1 MKNGLLIWNVVLT
14 LLTGY
19 LLITHFGGKSGKGG
33 SGKTAA
39 KDSSVHNSD
48 FRIAYFEMDSVA
60 NNFDMVKQVKTEL
73 SKKESDNTAEIE
85 RMAREL
91 QQRYEYYQKK
101 QQDGTLTQADS
112 DNAGA
117 ELKKMDDGIKLRKQQ
132 LDQDYFDFKTRR
144 ENEVKKN
151 IEAFIK
157 KYNEGK
163 NYTYIMSYE
172 PGLFYYRDTA
182 LNITADVVK
191 GLNTEYGPA
200 KKKGDK

>member
-19 LLITHFGGKSGKGG
+19 LLITHFGGKSGNNKAGNNTAKDTTAG
-33 SGKTAA
+33 SGQ
-39 KDSSVHNSD
+39 

-60 NNFDMVKQVKTEL
+60 NNFEMVKQVKNEL

-85 RMAREL
+85 QMAKEF
-91 QQRYEYYQKK
+91 QQRYNYYQKK
-101 QQDGTLTQADS
+101 QQDGTLTQPDS
-112 DNAGA
+112 EAA
-117 ELKKMDDGIKLRKQQ
+117 SVELKKMDDNIKLRKQQ
-132 LDQDYFDFKTRR
+132 LDQEYFDFKTRR

-157 KYNEGK
+157 KYNQGK
-163 NYTYIMSYE
+163 NFTYIMSYE

-191 GLNTEYGPA
+191 GLNVEYGPA
-200 KKKGDK
+200 KKN

>member
-19 LLITHFGGKSGKGG
+19 LLITHFGGKSGNNKAGNNNSKDITDSGG
-33 SGKTAA
+33 
-39 KDSSVHNSD
+39 H

-60 NNFDMVKQVKTEL
+60 NNFEMVKQVKNEL
-73 SKKESDNTAEIE
+73 AKKESDNTADIE
-85 RMAREL
+85 QRAKEF
-91 QQRYEYYQKK
+91 QQRYNYYQKK

-112 DNAGA
+112 EAA
-117 ELKKMDDGIKLRKQQ
+117 SVELKKMDDDIKLRKQQ
-132 LDQDYFDFKTRR
+132 LDQEYFDFKTRR

-157 KYNEGK
+157 KYNQGK

-191 GLNTEYGPA
+191 GLNVEYGPT
-200 KKKGDK
+200 KKN

>member
-19 LLITHFGGKSGKGG
+19 LLISHFGGKSGKGG
-33 SGKTAA
+33 TGKNGKVDTAA
-39 KDSSVHNSD
+39 HSGQ

-60 NNFDMVKQVKTEL
+60 NNFDMVKQVKNEL
-73 SKKESDNTAEIE
+73 AKKESENTAEIE
-85 RMAREL
+85 RMAKEL
-91 QQRYEYYQKK
+91 QQRYNYYQKK
-101 QQDGTLTQADS
+101 QQDGTLTQQESETAS
-112 DNAGA
+112 A
-117 ELKKMDDGIKLRKQQ
+117 EIKKMDDDIKMRKQT
-132 LDQDYFDFKTRR
+132 LDQDYFDVKTRR

-157 KYNEGK
+157 KYNESR

-191 GLNTEYGPA
+191 GLNQEYGPA
-200 KKKGDK
+200 KKKDDK

>member
-19 LLITHFGGKSGKGG
+19 LLVTHFSAKGGKPG
-33 SGKTAA
+33 SGKSTATDTA
-39 KDSSVHNSD
+39 VSGNQ

-60 NNFDMVKQVKTEL
+60 NNFEMVKQVKNEL
-73 SKKESDNTAEIE
+73 SKKESENTAEIE
-85 RMAREL
+85 RMAKEL
-91 QQRYEYYQKK
+91 QQRYNYYQKK
-101 QQDGTLTQADS
+101 ATDGTITEDES
-112 DNAGA
+112 KNAGV
-117 ELKKMDDGIKLRKQQ
+117 ELKKMDDDIKMRKQQ
-132 LDQDYFDFKTRR
+132 LDQDYFDYKTRR

-151 IEAFIK
+151 IETFIK

-191 GLNTEYGPA
+191 GLNVEFAPV
-200 KKKGDK
+200 KKK

>member
-19 LLITHFGGKSGKGG
+19 LLITHFGGKKTKGG
-33 SGKTAA
+33 TGTAVS
-39 KDSSVHNSD
+39 KDSLQGSNQ

-60 NNFDMVKQVKTEL
+60 NNFEQVKQVKTEL
-73 SKKESDNTAEIE
+73 AKKESDNTAEIE

-91 QQRYEYYQKK
+91 QQRYNYYQKK
-101 QQDGTLTQADS
+101 QQDGTLTQQDS
-112 DNAGA
+112 ENAAA
-117 ELKKMDDGIKLRKQQ
+117 ELKKMDDDIKLRKQQ
-132 LDQDYFDFKTRR
+132 LDQDYFDVKTRR
-144 ENEVKKN
+144 ENDVKKN

-191 GLNTEYGPA
+191 GLNQEYGA
-200 KKKGDK
+200 GKKKADK